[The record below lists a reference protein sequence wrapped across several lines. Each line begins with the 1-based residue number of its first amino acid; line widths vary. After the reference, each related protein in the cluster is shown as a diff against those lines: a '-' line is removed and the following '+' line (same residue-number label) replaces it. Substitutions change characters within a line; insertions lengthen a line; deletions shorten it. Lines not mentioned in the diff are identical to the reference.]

1 MSTVIFLKKNY
12 SIFFIN
18 HIFKFFGKKI
28 THAIKRYIRIGC
40 ELTSGNDIEK
50 AIEGLSGTSVAQIEP
65 NRDKNNNEH
74 NTNNT
79 ISKKQ
84 WYEMLIIIKSV
95 NTFLLYIILILSY
108 RYLSNIAIQMIK
120 KLKPFPVFPNGSYG
134 IGQ

>member
-1 MSTVIFLKKNY
+1 MDIFRTWRSKNHSRFTPCNSMSTVIFLKKNY

-74 NTNNT
+74 DTNNT
-79 ISKKQ
+79 ISEK
-84 WYEMLIIIKSV
+84 WYESV
-95 NTFLLYIILILSY
+95 
-108 RYLSNIAIQMIK
+108 A
-120 KLKPFPVFPNGSYG
+120 
-134 IGQ
+134 